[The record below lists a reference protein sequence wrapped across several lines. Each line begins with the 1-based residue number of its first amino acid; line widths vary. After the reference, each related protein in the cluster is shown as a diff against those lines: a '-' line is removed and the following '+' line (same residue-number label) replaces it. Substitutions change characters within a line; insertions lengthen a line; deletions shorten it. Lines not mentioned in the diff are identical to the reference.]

1 MVPGL
6 ALFCA
11 LLLTVSGA
19 ALAAGEAAE
28 QQEQEQDQDQE
39 ESVVFSPE
47 VEAILNQT
55 PDAESYGSLEKCI
68 PARSIRRT
76 EVLDDQHI
84 VFELPSK
91 KYYLVQF
98 ERACHMMRPDSTII
112 YEPRGSQ
119 LCRMDFVRVYDSF
132 SPASI
137 GPPCSIPGFY
147 PVTAE
152 QIVLLKE
159 TLKAKRKA
167 EIDAYKAEKKAAKAA
182 RKAEKQA
189 EKAATDGSDD
199 AER

>member
-6 ALFCA
+6 ALFCV
-11 LLLTVSGA
+11 LLLCGSGA
-19 ALAAGEAAE
+19 ALAAEEASTPE
-28 QQEQEQDQDQE
+28 LEQEQEE
-39 ESVVFSPE
+39 GVVFSPE

-55 PDAESYGSLEKCI
+55 PDAESYGSPEKCI
-68 PARSIRRT
+68 PARTIRRT
-76 EVLDDQHI
+76 EVLDDRHI

-119 LCRMDFVRVYDSF
+119 LCHMDFVRVYESF

-152 QIVLLKE
+152 QIVVLKE
-159 TLKAKRKA
+159 TLKARRKA
-167 EIDAYKAEKKAAKAA
+167 VIDAYKAEKKAAKAA

-189 EKAATDGSDD
+189 EKAATTNGSDD